1 MNTIPFLACLQGTS
15 AQVAAPFLLNQ
26 GNPLRID
33 RVNWPRD
40 FAACPETVVHLA
52 TSMDT
57 LYIRYDVTGQQL
69 RALASKDQ
77 MPVWRDSCVEF
88 FCQLPNKKS
97 YMNFET
103 NCIGSMVASRR
114 EGRDKNV
121 RVFTPEQMA
130 LIDRYASEGREPFAE
145 KDGVFSWFV
154 VIAIPWS
161 LITNGKG
168 KPASIMA
175 NFYKCAD
182 DTKQPHYVSWSPI
195 NLPHPDFHCPEFFS
209 ELRVQG

>member
-1 MNTIPFLACLQGTS
+1 MTTIPFLACLQGVN
-15 AQVAAPFLLNQ
+15 AQVAAPILLNQ
-26 GNPLRID
+26 GNILKID
-33 RVNWPRD
+33 RVNWPIE
-40 FAACPETVVHLA
+40 FPACPQTVVHLA

-77 MPVWRDSCVEF
+77 MAVWCDSCVEF
-88 FCQLPNKKS
+88 FCQLPSRKS
-97 YMNFET
+97 YVNFET

-121 RVFTPEQMA
+121 RMFTPKQMA

-145 KDGVFSWFV
+145 KDGTFTWFV

-168 KPASIMA
+168 KPSSILA

-195 NLPHPDFHCPEFFS
+195 DLPHPDFHCPAFFRDINIS
-209 ELRVQG
+209 K

>member
-15 AQVAAPFLLNQ
+15 ASIAAPILINQ
-26 GNPLRID
+26 GNALKID
-33 RVNWPRD
+33 RVNWPIE
-40 FAACPETVVHLA
+40 FPACPQTQVHLA
-52 TSMDT
+52 TSVDT
-57 LYIRYDVTGQQL
+57 LYIRYDVTGKQL
-69 RALASKDQ
+69 RALSAKDE

-88 FCQLPNKKS
+88 FCQLPGDKA

-103 NCIGSMVASRR
+103 NCIGAMVASRR

-121 RVFTPEQMA
+121 CPLTPEQMTT
-130 LIDRYASEGREPFAE
+130 ISRYTSEGTEPFEE
-145 KDGVFSWFV
+145 KDGTFSWFV

-161 LITNGKG
+161 IITNGKP
-168 KPASIMA
+168 KPNRILA

-195 NLPHPDFHCPEFFS
+195 DLPHPDFHCPKFFD